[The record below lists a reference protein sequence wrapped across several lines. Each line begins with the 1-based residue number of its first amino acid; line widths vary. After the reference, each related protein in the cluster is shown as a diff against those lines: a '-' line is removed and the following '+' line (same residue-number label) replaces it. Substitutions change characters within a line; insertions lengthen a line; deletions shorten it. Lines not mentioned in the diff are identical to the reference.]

1 VSDNDGTYAALMEL
15 QQEERPVTPASPKG
29 AAEPGPQPSLDSTE
43 DLITTPY
50 ISQNYRFTDDELR
63 WVRQQAFK
71 LTERFGTKIT
81 QNTILRVALA
91 NLRDLCDKNPKANPL
106 WPAPGLWSNHND
118 SPAGAIRIV

>member
-1 VSDNDGTYAALMEL
+1 MSENDGTYAALMKL
-15 QQEERPVTPASPKG
+15 QQERPVKSTGPKG
-29 AAEPGPQPSLDSTE
+29 ASELPPKPLPDSTE
-43 DLITTPY
+43 DLIITPY

-91 NLRDLCDKNPKANPL
+91 SLRDLCDKNPKVNPL
-106 WPAPGLWSNHND
+106 LE
-118 SPAGAIRIV
+118 AISRFRK